1 MSLTHVHA
9 FFVASAIAVSVL
21 CGAVALFTLT
31 TLPSVSSLSNANLP
45 LVSDV
50 VPASALIGAYLA
62 GTELKLSVALLIIIA
77 VLVFRPAGLLGKA
90 TTEKV

>member
-31 TLPSVSSLSNANLP
+31 TLPSGTAAVS
-45 LVSDV
+45 
-50 VPASALIGAYLA
+50 LA
-62 GTELKLSVALLIIIA
+62 GSVLGTVLLA
-77 VLVFRPAGLLGKA
+77 RYEARFVREWRQG
-90 TTEKV
+90 ENR